1 MPIDFQ
7 PIILSFQLALITTVL
22 LLIISIPISS
32 FLAYRSFRG
41 KSIIETVVSLPLVLP
56 PSVLGFYLLVAF
68 SPQNFLGAFIQ
79 DNFGFQLV
87 FSFPGLVIGSII
99 YSLPFM
105 VHPLQAG
112 FQKLPDSLREASY
125 VLGKSRWQTLF
136 RVLLPNLKPA
146 LLTGIVLT
154 FAHTL
159 GEFGV
164 VLMIGGNIDGQ
175 TRVASIAIYD
185 AVESLQFG
193 TAHIYSIILIVF
205 SFVFLLITYGLNKK
219 LLNSVFRHGTN

>member
-1 MPIDFQ
+1 MSIDLEPIL
-7 PIILSFQLALITTVL
+7 LSLKLALITTVL

-41 KSIIETVVSLPLVLP
+41 KPVIETIISLPLVLP
-56 PSVLGFYLLVAF
+56 PSVLGFYLLIAF
-68 SPQNFLGAFIQ
+68 SPQNFLGEFIQ
-79 DNFGFQLV
+79 NNFGLQLV
-87 FSFPGLVIGSII
+87 FSFPGLIIGSII

-112 FQKLPDSLREASY
+112 FQELPLQLREASY
-125 VLGKSRWQTLF
+125 VLGKSRFQTLF
-136 RVLLPNLKPA
+136 KVLLPNIKSS

-164 VLMIGGNIDGQ
+164 VLMIGGNIDGE

-185 AVESLQFG
+185 AVEALNFG
-193 TAHIYSIILIVF
+193 VAHIYSIILIVI
-205 SFVFLLITYGLNKK
+205 SFAILLITYGLNKK
-219 LLNSVFRHGTN
+219 LLNSVFRHGSN

>member
-1 MPIDFQ
+1 MSIDLEPIL
-7 PIILSFQLALITTVL
+7 LSLELALITTVL
-22 LLIISIPISS
+22 LLIIGIPISS

-41 KSIIETVVSLPLVLP
+41 KPVIETIISLPLVLP
-56 PSVLGFYLLVAF
+56 PSVLGFYLLIAF
-68 SPQNFLGAFIQ
+68 SPQNFLGEFIQ
-79 DNFGFQLV
+79 NNFGFQLV
-87 FSFPGLVIGSII
+87 FSFPGLIIGSII

-112 FQKLPDSLREASY
+112 FQELSPHLREASY
-125 VLGKSRWQTLF
+125 VLGKSRFQTLF
-136 RVLLPNLKPA
+136 KVLLPNMKSS

-164 VLMIGGNIDGQ
+164 VLMIGGNIDGE

-185 AVESLQFG
+185 AVEALNFG
-193 TAHIYSIILIVF
+193 AAHIYSIILIAI
-205 SFVFLLITYGLNKK
+205 SFAILLITYGLNKN
-219 LLNSVFRHGTN
+219 LLNSVFRHGSN

>member
-1 MPIDFQ
+1 MPVDLQ
-7 PIILSFQLALITTVL
+7 PILLSLELALVTTAL
-22 LLIISIPISS
+22 LLVISIPISS
-32 FLAYRSFRG
+32 FLAYRSFYG
-41 KSIIETVVSLPLVLP
+41 KPVIETFVSLPLVLP

-68 SPQNFLGAFIQ
+68 SPQNFLGEFIQ
-79 DNFGFQLV
+79 HNFGFQLV
-87 FSFPGLVIGSII
+87 FSFPGLIIGSII

-112 FQKLPDSLREASY
+112 FQELPASLREASY
-125 VLGKSRWQTLF
+125 VLGKSRFQTLF
-136 RVLLPNLKPA
+136 KVLLPNIKPS

-185 AVESLQFG
+185 AVESLNFDL
-193 TAHIYSIILIVF
+193 AHIYSLILIAI
-205 SFVFLLITYGLNKK
+205 SFGILMITYGLNKK
-219 LLNSVFRHGTN
+219 LLNSVFRYGSN